1 MAAESL
7 REASSAAPGATVEG
21 AAVGAGT
28 QHAAALHHF
37 FEQLLSKLLFDES
50 PVELV
55 EPSADALC
63 DLQPIFLPSPC
74 IFQAPFWTHRQPPN
88 LWVYR
93 LALVLADEGSFSTLV
108 SQLLTRCPDESC
120 ATRLQV
126 SILFRETAI
135 PCLKTDDF
143 DKCCFLY
150 QCRRT
155 LAY

>member
-93 LALVLADEGSFSTLV
+93 LALVLAAVLLPPASDMLV
-108 SQLLTRCPDESC
+108 L
-120 ATRLQV
+120 V
-126 SILFRETAI
+126 
-135 PCLKTDDF
+135 CLSPTPSPHKRKKYINT
-143 DKCCFLY
+143 
-150 QCRRT
+150 T
-155 LAY
+155 NAYT